1 MKALIDF
8 FPALVFFV
16 AFYAFKSPDDPQ
28 RGILAATAIFIV
40 VYAIQI
46 GFLWISRR
54 RIERL
59 HIITLVL
66 VVLLGGATLVLQD
79 ERFIKWKPTAV
90 NWLFG
95 LVFLGSQFIGE
106 KNLVR
111 RMLEANV
118 TLPDVVWSR
127 LNFGWVSFFLILGV
141 VNLYVAFNYP
151 TETWVDFKLFG
162 MIGLTVAFVV
172 MQAVY
177 LSRYLETATD
187 PEDSG

>member
-16 AFYAFKSPDDPQ
+16 AFYAFKTPEDPQ

-40 VYAIQI
+40 VYVVQLAV
-46 GFLWISRR
+46 LWLTKRP
-54 RIERL
+54 IERL

-66 VVLLGGATLVLQD
+66 VLLLGGATLVLQD

-90 NWLFG
+90 NWLFAAA
-95 LVFLGSQFIGE
+95 FLGSQFVGN

-111 RMLEANV
+111 RMMEKTVALPEA
-118 TLPDVVWSR
+118 VWLR
-127 LNFGWVSFFLILGV
+127 LNLAWVLFFVFLGAA
-141 VNLYVAFNYP
+141 NLFVAFNFS

-162 MIGLTVAFVV
+162 ILGLTLLFVV
-172 MQAVY
+172 LQALY
-177 LSRYLETATD
+177 LGRYVDASTEAGD
-187 PEDSG
+187 G